1 MSNMILSQFKRVMLF
16 PYNLVTSPGALI
28 NSLSGQT
35 KRGRGFLMGV
45 PALLVAIIGIASLM
59 FASFGAADSL
69 VDRYNMEVT
78 KTRKEKGDIV
88 QKLLVEMRSI
98 EVNRRNSTGSD
109 AQVEGIPE
117 DDPRRVRLKEVQKNE
132 EILLKKL
139 ITLSPNELDY
149 RFQLALLSLDQ
160 NDLQKGLAM
169 MQNLAPETEPGYDKA
184 HMWMCT
190 FFLSRPVES
199 RAQLNLIR
207 SKALTHAEMCLIRD
221 QNNQK
226 AKLIKANLLVAGNQ
240 LEKAYVI
247 FKELYDKDPAFY
259 ESLTKINNRLDRSNL
274 NRTIYETAE
283 RHFFNQTK
291 RQDIG
296 VSDWMQAWSQVVKC
310 QAEKND
316 FSSIEKR
323 LLDEYTKLGSADGDE
338 AIKRI
343 FIGEM
348 LAIVYIAWGDSVPDD
363 QPGREEVRLNYVIKA
378 FKYDPKDANVLRIL
392 TRFAVGKDEALAA
405 AAKAVYDPTQQ
416 TDAPAEVYNEL
427 GAEALANSDY
437 EKSRKFFELALKK
450 APQDPQVLNNLAYT
464 YLVCEDRDPARSLKL
479 VDQALQLLPES
490 DQARIYLSH
499 FYDTKGNAL
508 MQLNRMTEAYAAF
521 EIALQDRPD
530 NREILEA
537 LVKCSQANNLSPKVF
552 EDRLKQLDEQQE

>member
-1 MSNMILSQFKRVMLF
+1 MILSQFKRVMLL
-16 PYNLVTSPGALI
+16 PYNLVTSPRTLLNA
-28 NSLSGQT
+28 LSGQT
-35 KRGRGFLMGV
+35 KRSRGFWMGV
-45 PALLVAIIGIASLM
+45 PAILVATIGVGSLM
-59 FASFGAADSL
+59 FANFGAANAL
-69 VDRYNMEVT
+69 LGRYNLDVT
-78 KTRKEKGDIV
+78 KTRKEKGEIV

-98 EVNRRNSTGSD
+98 EVNRRNAAGSD
-109 AQVEGIPE
+109 AKVEGIPE
-117 DDPRRVRLKEVQKNE
+117 DDPRRVRLREVQQNE

-169 MQNLAPETEPGYDKA
+169 MQNLAPESEPGYDKA

-190 FFLSRPVES
+190 FLLSRPVES

-207 SKALTHAEMCLIRD
+207 SKALIHAEMCLIRD

-247 FKELYDKDPAFY
+247 FKELYDQDPAFY
-259 ESLTKINNRLDRSNL
+259 ENLTRINNRLDRSHL

-283 RHFFNQTK
+283 RHFLNQTK
-291 RQDIG
+291 QPDIS
-296 VSDWMQAWSQVVKC
+296 VSDWMQAWSQVVRC
-310 QAEKND
+310 QAEKKD
-316 FSSIEKR
+316 FAGIEKR
-323 LLDEYTKLGSADGDE
+323 LLAEHTNLGSAEGDE

-348 LAIVYIAWGDSVPDD
+348 LANVYIAWGDSTPDD
-363 QPGREEVRLNYVIKA
+363 RPNRDKIRLDYVIKA
-378 FKYDPKDANVLRIL
+378 FEYDPNDANVLRIL
-392 TRFAVGKDEALAA
+392 TRFAVGKDETLAA
-405 AAKAVYDPTQQ
+405 VARTIYDPAQQ
-416 TDAPAEVYNEL
+416 ADAPAEVYNEL
-427 GAEALANSDY
+427 GAQALSDSDY
-437 EKSRKFFELALKK
+437 ENSRKYFEMALKK
-450 APQDPQVLNNLAYT
+450 APQNPQVLNNLAYT

-490 DQARIYLSH
+490 EQIRIYLSH